1 MKNRKKGRYR
11 AQRGNISSLFVR
23 ILYRMAIFMKKR
35 IELAAVILV
44 LFLYLISFFSN
55 LTYAFPF
62 ATGWPKADFDRF
74 ITSALFLTAYILLI
88 LFYKNKMANYIML
101 ALSGIPLRVFDSFV
115 FTYLFNVLFNTV
127 IGGYAF
133 AFFFTVYVQP
143 FYGLTF
149 LLPTVRIESIP
160 EGSEFINGDL
170 FISVFCVIVL
180 LLLLLKIIMFVR
192 LNRKSKK
199 IHD

>member
-44 LFLYLISFFSN
+44 SILYLVSFFGN
-55 LTYAFPF
+55 FAFVF
-62 ATGWPKADFDRF
+62 SFSTGWPKSNLTGF

-88 LFYKNKMANYIML
+88 LFYKNKTANYIML
-101 ALSGIPLRVFDSFV
+101 ALSGIPLKILVFLSF
-115 FTYLFNVLFNTV
+115 TSLFNINITGGIYGFLVLF
-127 IGGYAF
+127 F
-133 AFFFTVYVQP
+133 VQP
-143 FYGLTF
+143 VYGLTF
-149 LLPTVRIESIP
+149 LLPTVKAEFFPATGP
-160 EGSEFINGDL
+160 ETINGEFFML
-170 FISVFCVIVL
+170 IFYMIVL
-180 LLLLLKIIMFVR
+180 LLLVLKIVMFVR

>member
-1 MKNRKKGRYR
+1 
-11 AQRGNISSLFVR
+11 
-23 ILYRMAIFMKKR
+23 MKKR

-74 ITSALFLTAYILLI
+74 IMSALFLTAYILLI
-88 LFYKNKMANYIML
+88 LFYKNKIANYIML
-101 ALSGIPLRVFDSFV
+101 ALSGIPLKILVFLSF
-115 FTYLFNVLFNTV
+115 TSLFNINVT
-127 IGGYAF
+127 GGMYGF
-133 AFFFTVYVQP
+133 LVVFFVQP
-143 FYGLTF
+143 VYGLTF
-149 LLPTVRIESIP
+149 LLPTVRTESIP

>member
-1 MKNRKKGRYR
+1 MINRKKGRYR

-88 LFYKNKMANYIML
+88 LFYKNKIANYIML
-101 ALSGIPLRVFDSFV
+101 ALSGIPLKILVFLSF
-115 FTYLFNVLFNTV
+115 TSLFNINVT
-127 IGGYAF
+127 GGMYGF
-133 AFFFTVYVQP
+133 LVVFFVQP
-143 FYGLTF
+143 VYGLTF
-149 LLPTVRIESIP
+149 LLPTVRTESIP

>member
-1 MKNRKKGRYR
+1 
-11 AQRGNISSLFVR
+11 
-23 ILYRMAIFMKKR
+23 MKKR

-44 LFLYLISFFSN
+44 SILYLVSFFSN

-101 ALSGIPLRVFDSFV
+101 ALSSIPLRLIDSLIFL
-115 FTYLFNVLFNTV
+115 YFNLLLNTI
-127 IGGYAF
+127 IGGHAYAL
-133 AFFFTVYVQP
+133 FFTVYVQP
-143 FYGLTF
+143 FYGFTF
-149 LLPTVRIESIP
+149 LLPTVRTESIP
-160 EGSEFINGDL
+160 EGSEFINGDF
-170 FISVFCVIVL
+170 FIFVFCMIVL

-199 IHD
+199 YITKVSAFD